1 MYGLQGKLIAKPGQR
16 DTLIALLLEG
26 SGGGTMPG
34 CRLYVVSE
42 VVDEPDAIAVFEV
55 WDDKAAHDASLQLES
70 VRATIA
76 GARPLIAGIGG
87 STDLR
92 PIGGQGLD

>member
-16 DTLIALLLEG
+16 AALIALLLEG
-26 SGGGTMPG
+26 SQRGAMPG

-42 VVDEPDAIAVFEV
+42 VAEEPDAIAVFEV
-55 WDDKAAHDASLQLES
+55 WDDKAAHDASLQLER

-76 GARPLIAGIGG
+76 KARPLIAGMGG

-92 PIGGQGLD
+92 PIGGQWLD

>member
-16 DTLIALLLEG
+16 DALIALLLEG
-26 SGGGTMPG
+26 PRGGAMPG

-42 VVDEPDAIAVFEV
+42 VAEEPDAIAVFEV
-55 WDDKAAHDASLQLES
+55 WDDKAAHDASLKLES
-70 VRATIA
+70 VRSTIA
-76 GARPLIAGIGG
+76 KARPLIAGMGG

-92 PIGGQGLD
+92 PIGGQGLS

>member
-16 DTLIALLLEG
+16 DALIALLLENT
-26 SGGGTMPG
+26 GGEGMPG

-42 VVDEPDAIAVFEV
+42 IAEEPDAISIVEV

-70 VRATIA
+70 VRSVIA
-76 GARPLIAGIGG
+76 KGRPLIAGMGE
-87 STDLR
+87 SVELR
-92 PIGGQGLD
+92 PVGGQGLD

>member
-16 DTLIALLLEG
+16 DALIALLLENTRG
-26 SGGGTMPG
+26 EPMPG

-42 VVDEPDAIAVFEV
+42 IPSEPDAIAVTEV

-76 GARPLIAGIGG
+76 KARPLIAGMSESIE
-87 STDLR
+87 LR
-92 PIGGQGLD
+92 PLGGQGLD